1 MASSPSS
8 SSPQRSDW
16 FSIGLLSVVRV
27 FRSVAAGFI
36 NLMFPYFVVVQ
47 LFNKNPVGYL
57 TLGYVYVA
65 ATFATALLGLLMGYA
80 ADTLGRKA
88 TFLIALAMLPA
99 STGLLLLSQTLP
111 VVYLAAAIGGY
122 SATGSLAGG
131 GVGGVAAPIQSA
143 LITDLSTRHD
153 RTFLFGALAFIS
165 GIAAAF
171 GALGAGFLGTSEI
184 LVIATALGT
193 VSLALGVFIRDRTEP
208 PRGQRL
214 RTAVTIGKFSL
225 TGILNGASQ
234 GLVTPFLIPFFIL
247 IYDVKQDT
255 MGIWATVSGLVAAF
269 SLLLAPWIE
278 RRLGFLRSI
287 YVTRGGTI
295 LLALAFPVIQLF
307 PASLALYCI
316 FPSLRVMA
324 VPVQQSAMM
333 DLVSEGERGRALG
346 INQGLRLA
354 FSAVGT
360 GFTGYEFNVSS
371 IYIPFVAYAAVMTGN
386 LVLYRLFFHG
396 YESPEMRRGAVPDS
410 VGETP
415 GPAAASAEDP
425 VASPVQPEERM
436 R

>member
-1 MASSPSS
+1 MTATASLE
-8 SSPQRSDW
+8 RSDW
-16 FSIGLLSVVRV
+16 FSIGVLSVLRV

-47 LFNKNPVGYL
+47 IYNKTPAGYL
-57 TLGYVYVA
+57 TLGYIYVA
-65 ATFATALLGLLMGYA
+65 ATFASALLGFLMGYA

-99 STGLLLLSQTLP
+99 STALLLVSQALP
-111 VVYLAAAIGGY
+111 VVYLAAALGGY

-131 GVGGVAAPIQSA
+131 GVGGVVAPIQSA
-143 LITDLSTRHD
+143 LITDLSSRHD

-171 GALGAGFLGTSEI
+171 GALGAGFLGTQDVL
-184 LVIATALGT
+184 LVATALGSI
-193 VSLALGVFIRDRTEP
+193 SLVLGPLVRDRTEP
-208 PRGQRL
+208 ARGQRL
-214 RTAVTIGKFSL
+214 RTAATIGKFSL

-247 IYDVKQDT
+247 IYDVTQET
-255 MGIWATVSGLVAAF
+255 MGVWATVSGIIAAF
-269 SLLLAPWIE
+269 SLLLAPAIE

-295 LLALAFPVIQLF
+295 LLALAFPFIQLV
-307 PASLALYCI
+307 PVSLALYCI

-333 DLVSEGERGRALG
+333 DMVSQGERGRALG

-360 GFTGYEFNVSS
+360 GFTGYEFASS
-371 IYIPFVAYAAVMTGN
+371 IYLPFVVYAAVMGGN
-386 LVLYRLFFHG
+386 LVLYHFFFQG
-396 YESPEMRRGAVPDS
+396 YESPEMARPATADPPPPRGP
-410 VGETP
+410 
-415 GPAAASAEDP
+415 
-425 VASPVQPEERM
+425 
-436 R
+436 